1 MATRVLV
8 ADDHEIMREGLR
20 ALLANESDMEVVGE
34 AANGREAV
42 ELASKL
48 LPDAI
53 VMDIAMPDLN
63 GIDATRQIK
72 AKYPDVKIIALSSH
86 CDRRLIAGM
95 LKAGASGY
103 LLKHYAF
110 KETVQ
115 AIRATAVAKQ
125 TYLSPGVAGVLVED
139 YVSHLSAEDEP
150 APSTLTSREREV
162 LQLVAEGLSTKQVA
176 LRLRVS
182 VQAVSNHRRQIMTKL
197 GVESTAALTKY
208 AIREGLTSLDF

>member
-1 MATRVLV
+1 MTTRVLV
-8 ADDHEIMREGLR
+8 ADDHEIMREGLG
-20 ALLANESDMEVVGE
+20 ALLAKESDMEVVGQ

-42 ELASKL
+42 ELAARL

-53 VMDIAMPDLN
+53 IMDIAMPDLN

-72 AKYPDVKIIALSSH
+72 EKHPDVKIIGLSSH
-86 CDRRLIAGM
+86 CERRLIAGM

-115 AIRATAVAKQ
+115 AIRATAVAGQ
-125 TYLSPGVAGVLVED
+125 RYLSPGVAGVLVED
-139 YVSHLSAEDEP
+139 YVGRLSAEDHP

-162 LQLVAEGLSTKQVA
+162 LQLVAEGLSTKQIA
-176 LRLRVS
+176 SRLHIS
-182 VQAVSNHRRQIMTKL
+182 VQAVSNHRRQLMSKL
-197 GVESTAALTKY
+197 EVESTAALTKY
-208 AIREGLTSLDF
+208 AIREGLTSLEF